1 MILSPG
7 ALASGADKVK
17 FCSLTAVLGPL
28 PLQLHVEAARCVEER
43 GAQQVI
49 DSIGFLFPLDNS
61 FMY

>member
-1 MILSPG
+1 MIFSPG
-7 ALASGADKVK
+7 ALASGAGEVK

-28 PLQLHVEAARCVEER
+28 PLQLHIEAARCVEEG

-49 DSIGFLFPLDNS
+49 DSIGSPVSLDNS